1 MIGMGAIVMDG
12 AVIGEDSVV
21 GAGTLVVE
29 GMIVPP
35 KSLILGSP
43 GRVRRTVS
51 EAELAWIKESA
62 ENYVK
67 YAGQYLGNSSRTKPG
82 FQV

>member
-1 MIGMGAIVMDG
+1 MDG
-12 AVIGEDSVV
+12 AVVGDDSVV
-21 GAGTLVVE
+21 GAGALVVE

-35 KSLILGSP
+35 KSVILGSP

-67 YAGQYLGNSSRTKPG
+67 YANQYLDNSSRIKPG
-82 FQV
+82 FRI